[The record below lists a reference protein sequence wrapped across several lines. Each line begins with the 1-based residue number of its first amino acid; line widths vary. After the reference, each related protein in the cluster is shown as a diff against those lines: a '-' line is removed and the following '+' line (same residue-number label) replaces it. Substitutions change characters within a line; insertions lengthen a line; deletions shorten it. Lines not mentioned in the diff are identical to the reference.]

1 MIPNFCH
8 ACVFSF
14 SYFTAVS
21 LTKQVDTQGGDLT
34 DTAGHMLATKSKGNS
49 AQFIPEFTS
58 ENPPDLRRLEV
69 GDWAHFG
76 AVSKTRAD
84 MLQVWADHILGTPE
98 LVEYAVDGVNHSS
111 IVHLNTQELGVA
123 DENDATGTCDVYE
136 GIAVGEDVSYI

>member
-1 MIPNFCH
+1 MFY
-8 ACVFSF
+8 S
-14 SYFTAVS
+14 TAVS

-111 IVHLNTQELGVA
+111 TVHLNTQELGVA

-136 GIAVGEDVSYI
+136 GIEVDEDVSYI